1 MKRKNRFR
9 KTLEYLCA
17 RRRILS
23 FVVAVLSAAAAVGY
37 VVYAGVCAFNIDKVK
52 ETMKGLWG
60 FQFVA
65 SVGLYTLFSVLG
77 IILFSVLGLYRAL
90 MCYFYYK
97 LYRGSV
103 DFYRERGKD
112 IFLFSAL
119 SFVMAGVY
127 FFLYYKDGVTM
138 PYLGKG
144 GSLTAAIIY
153 LLFGGLPIAEK
164 IVCDITVKIM
174 KKESGSKVPKKDD
187 IEEELETDADLSAMS
202 LFGRTKGNIGAD
214 CDCGNDCDYG
224 NDCDDTKENLSV
236 GKSSEYAAKK
246 AEDKLVAKKAEDKP
260 VAKKVAAEDDVAAE
274 EERITKSY
282 GRAAGRLARRMKEMD
297 DEEDD

>member
-1 MKRKNRFR
+1 MKRKNGFR
-9 KTLEYLCA
+9 KTLEYLCT
-17 RRRILS
+17 RRRIVS

-97 LYRGSV
+97 LYKADV

-112 IFLFSAL
+112 IFLFSAF

-127 FFLYYKDGVTM
+127 FFLYYKEGVTM

-153 LLFGGLPIAEK
+153 LLFGGLPIVEK
-164 IVCDITVKIM
+164 IVCDIIVKIM
-174 KKESGSKVPKKDD
+174 KKERGAKVPKRDD
-187 IEEELETDADLSAMS
+187 IEEELETDADLSA
-202 LFGRTKGNIGAD
+202 
-214 CDCGNDCDYG
+214 
-224 NDCDDTKENLSV
+224 LSV
-236 GKSSEYAAKK
+236 FGQTKDDIGDHDGNEKLSIEKPSEYATKK
-246 AEDKLVAKKAEDKP
+246 TEDKSVAKKIDEGDIFDAT
-260 VAKKVAAEDDVAAE
+260 E
-274 EERITKSY
+274 EERITNSY
-282 GRAAGRLARRMKEMD
+282 GRAAGRLARRMREMD
-297 DEEDD
+297 DEDDEDDED

>member
-174 KKESGSKVPKKDD
+174 KKENGAKVPKKDD

-202 LFGRTKGNIGAD
+202 LFGRTKGDIGT
-214 CDCGNDCDYG
+214 DCDYG
-224 NDCDDTKENLSV
+224 NDCDCGNDRDDAKENLSV

-246 AEDKLVAKKAEDKP
+246 AEDKPA
-260 VAKKVAAEDDVAAE
+260 AKKVAAEEDITAE

-297 DEEDD
+297 DEDDD

>member
-174 KKESGSKVPKKDD
+174 KKESGAKVPKKDD

-202 LFGRTKGNIGAD
+202 LFGRTKGDIGAD
-214 CDCGNDCDYG
+214 CDCGNDRDYG
-224 NDCDDTKENLSV
+224 NDRDDTKENLSV
-236 GKSSEYAAKK
+236 VKSSEYAAKK
-246 AEDKLVAKKAEDKP
+246 AEDKPA
-260 VAKKVAAEDDVAAE
+260 AKKVAAEEDITAE

>member
-153 LLFGGLPIAEK
+153 LIFGGLPIAEK

-174 KKESGSKVPKKDD
+174 KKESGAKVPKKDD

-202 LFGRTKGNIGAD
+202 LFGRTKGDIGAD
-214 CDCGNDCDYG
+214 CDCGNDCD
-224 NDCDDTKENLSV
+224 DKKENLSV

-246 AEDKLVAKKAEDKP
+246 AEDKPA
-260 VAKKVAAEDDVAAE
+260 AKKVAAEEDITAE

>member
-127 FFLYYKDGVTM
+127 FLLYYKDGVTM

-174 KKESGSKVPKKDD
+174 KKESGAKVPKKDD

-214 CDCGNDCDYG
+214 CDYGNDC
-224 NDCDDTKENLSV
+224 DCDDTKENLSV

-246 AEDKLVAKKAEDKP
+246 AEDKPA
-260 VAKKVAAEDDVAAE
+260 AKKVAAEEDITAE

>member
-23 FVVAVLSAAAAVGY
+23 FVVAVLSAAVAVGY

-97 LYRGSV
+97 LYKGSV

-174 KKESGSKVPKKDD
+174 KKESGAKVPKKDD

-202 LFGRTKGNIGAD
+202 LFGRTKGDIGA
-214 CDCGNDCDYG
+214 DCDYG
-224 NDCDDTKENLSV
+224 NDCDCGNDRDDTKENLSV

-246 AEDKLVAKKAEDKP
+246 AEDKPA
-260 VAKKVAAEDDVAAE
+260 AKKVAAEEDTTAE

>member
-174 KKESGSKVPKKDD
+174 KKESGAKVPKKDD

-202 LFGRTKGNIGAD
+202 LFGRTKGDIGA
-214 CDCGNDCDYG
+214 DCDYG
-224 NDCDDTKENLSV
+224 NDCDCGNDRDDAKENLSV

-246 AEDKLVAKKAEDKP
+246 AEDKST
-260 VAKKVAAEDDVAAE
+260 AKKVAAEEDITAE

>member
-1 MKRKNRFR
+1 MKKKSEFR
-9 KTLEYLCA
+9 KTLEYLCT
-17 RRRILS
+17 RRRIVS
-23 FVVAVLSAAAAVGY
+23 FVVAVLSAAVAVGY

-97 LYRGSV
+97 LYKADV

-112 IFLFSAL
+112 IFLFSAF

-153 LLFGGLPIAEK
+153 LLFGGLPIVEK
-164 IVCDITVKIM
+164 IVCDIIVKIM
-174 KKESGSKVPKKDD
+174 KKERGAKVPKRDD
-187 IEEELETDADLSAMS
+187 IEEELETDADLSA
-202 LFGRTKGNIGAD
+202 
-214 CDCGNDCDYG
+214 
-224 NDCDDTKENLSV
+224 LSV
-236 GKSSEYAAKK
+236 FGQTKDDIGDHDGNEKLSIEKPSEYATKK
-246 AEDKLVAKKAEDKP
+246 TEDKSVAKKIDEGDIFDAT
-260 VAKKVAAEDDVAAE
+260 E

-282 GRAAGRLARRMKEMD
+282 GRAAGRLARRMREMD
-297 DEEDD
+297 DEDDED

>member
-174 KKESGSKVPKKDD
+174 KKESGAKVPKKDD

-202 LFGRTKGNIGAD
+202 LFGRTKGDIGADCDYGND
-214 CDCGNDCDYG
+214 CDCGNDCD
-224 NDCDDTKENLSV
+224 DAKENLSV
-236 GKSSEYAAKK
+236 GKSSEYASKK
-246 AEDKLVAKKAEDKP
+246 AEDKSA
-260 VAKKVAAEDDVAAE
+260 AKKVAAEEDFTAE

>member
-119 SFVMAGVY
+119 SFVMVGVY

-174 KKESGSKVPKKDD
+174 KKESGAKVPKKDD

-202 LFGRTKGNIGAD
+202 LFGRTKGDIGA
-214 CDCGNDCDYG
+214 DCDYG

-236 GKSSEYAAKK
+236 VKSSEYAAKK
-246 AEDKLVAKKAEDKP
+246 AEDKPA
-260 VAKKVAAEDDVAAE
+260 AKKVAAEEDITAE

-297 DEEDD
+297 DEDDD

>member
-174 KKESGSKVPKKDD
+174 KKESGAKVPKKDD

-202 LFGRTKGNIGAD
+202 LFGRTKGDIGAD
-214 CDCGNDCDYG
+214 RDCGNDR
-224 NDCDDTKENLSV
+224 DDTKENLSV

-246 AEDKLVAKKAEDKP
+246 AEDKSA
-260 VAKKVAAEDDVAAE
+260 AKKVAAEEDITAE

>member
-153 LLFGGLPIAEK
+153 LIFGGLPIAEK

-174 KKESGSKVPKKDD
+174 KKESGAKVPKKDD

-202 LFGRTKGNIGAD
+202 LFGRTKGDIGA
-214 CDCGNDCDYG
+214 DCDYG
-224 NDCDDTKENLSV
+224 NDCDCGNDRDDAKENLSV

-246 AEDKLVAKKAEDKP
+246 AEDKPA
-260 VAKKVAAEDDVAAE
+260 AKKVAAEEDIAAE

-297 DEEDD
+297 DEDDE

>member
-153 LLFGGLPIAEK
+153 LIFGGLPIAEK

-174 KKESGSKVPKKDD
+174 KKESGAKVPKKDD

-202 LFGRTKGNIGAD
+202 LFGRTKGDIGADSDYGND
-214 CDCGNDCDYG
+214 CDCGNDCD
-224 NDCDDTKENLSV
+224 DAKENLSV

-246 AEDKLVAKKAEDKP
+246 AEDKP
-260 VAKKVAAEDDVAAE
+260 VAKKVAAEEDITAE

>member
-174 KKESGSKVPKKDD
+174 KKESGAKVPKKDD

-202 LFGRTKGNIGAD
+202 LFGRTKGDIGADRDYGND
-214 CDCGNDCDYG
+214 CDCGNDR
-224 NDCDDTKENLSV
+224 DDAKENLSV
-236 GKSSEYAAKK
+236 VKSSEYA
-246 AEDKLVAKKAEDKP
+246 AKKAEDKP
-260 VAKKVAAEDDVAAE
+260 VAKKVAAEEDITAE

>member
-97 LYRGSV
+97 LYKGSV

-153 LLFGGLPIAEK
+153 LIFGGLPIAEK

-174 KKESGSKVPKKDD
+174 KKESGAKVPKKDD

-202 LFGRTKGNIGAD
+202 LFGRTKGDRA
-214 CDCGNDCDYG
+214 DCDYG
-224 NDCDDTKENLSV
+224 NDRDDKKENLSV

-246 AEDKLVAKKAEDKP
+246 AEDKST
-260 VAKKVAAEDDVAAE
+260 AKKVATEEDITAE

>member
-174 KKESGSKVPKKDD
+174 KKESGAKVPKKDD

-202 LFGRTKGNIGAD
+202 LFGRTKGDIGA
-214 CDCGNDCDYG
+214 DCDYG
-224 NDCDDTKENLSV
+224 NDCDCGNDRDDTKENLSV
-236 GKSSEYAAKK
+236 VKSSEYAAKK
-246 AEDKLVAKKAEDKP
+246 AEDKSA
-260 VAKKVAAEDDVAAE
+260 AKKVAAEEDITAE

-282 GRAAGRLARRMKEMD
+282 GRAAGRIARRMKEMD

>member
-174 KKESGSKVPKKDD
+174 RKESGAKVPKKDD

-202 LFGRTKGNIGAD
+202 LFGRTKGDIGAD
-214 CDCGNDCDYG
+214 CDYGNDC
-224 NDCDDTKENLSV
+224 DCDDTKENLSV

-246 AEDKLVAKKAEDKP
+246 AEDKPA
-260 VAKKVAAEDDVAAE
+260 AKKVAAEEDIAAE

>member
-112 IFLFSAL
+112 IFLFSTL

-153 LLFGGLPIAEK
+153 LIFGGLPIAEK
-164 IVCDITVKIM
+164 IVCDITIKIM
-174 KKESGSKVPKKDD
+174 KKESGAKVPKKDD

-202 LFGRTKGNIGAD
+202 LFGRTKGDIGA
-214 CDCGNDCDYG
+214 DCDYG
-224 NDCDDTKENLSV
+224 NDRDDKKENLSV

-246 AEDKLVAKKAEDKP
+246 AEDKSA
-260 VAKKVAAEDDVAAE
+260 AKKVAAEEDITAE

>member
-1 MKRKNRFR
+1 MKRKSEFR
-9 KTLEYLCA
+9 KTLEYLCT
-17 RRRILS
+17 RRRIVS

-97 LYRGSV
+97 LYKADV

-112 IFLFSAL
+112 IFLFSAF

-127 FFLYYKDGVTM
+127 FFLYYKEGVTM

-144 GSLTAAIIY
+144 GSLTAAIFY
-153 LLFGGLPIAEK
+153 LLFGVLPIVEK
-164 IVCDITVKIM
+164 IVCDIIVKIM
-174 KKESGSKVPKKDD
+174 KKERGAKVPKRDD
-187 IEEELETDADLSAMS
+187 IEEELETDADLSALS
-202 LFGRTKGNIGAD
+202 VFGQTKGDIGD
-214 CDCGNDCDYG
+214 RDYG
-224 NDCDDTKENLSV
+224 DDRDDGNENLSV
-236 GKSSEYAAKK
+236 GEGDVSRRKVRDAENKPAAKK
-246 AEDKLVAKKAEDKP
+246 TDEEDIFD
-260 VAKKVAAEDDVAAE
+260 AAE

-282 GRAAGRLARRMKEMD
+282 GRAAGRLARRMREMD
-297 DEEDD
+297 DEDDED

>member
-174 KKESGSKVPKKDD
+174 KKESGAKVPKKDD

-202 LFGRTKGNIGAD
+202 LFGRTKGDIGADRDYGND
-214 CDCGNDCDYG
+214 CDCGNDRDG
-224 NDCDDTKENLSV
+224 AKENLSV

-246 AEDKLVAKKAEDKP
+246 AEDKP
-260 VAKKVAAEDDVAAE
+260 VAKKVAAEEDFTAE

>member
-1 MKRKNRFR
+1 MKKKSEFR
-9 KTLEYLCA
+9 KTLEYLCT
-17 RRRILS
+17 RRRIVS

-97 LYRGSV
+97 LYKADV

-127 FFLYYKDGVTM
+127 FFLYYKEGVTM

-153 LLFGGLPIAEK
+153 LLFGGLPIVEK
-164 IVCDITVKIM
+164 IVCDIIVKIM
-174 KKESGSKVPKKDD
+174 KKERGAKVPKRDD
-187 IEEELETDADLSAMS
+187 IEEELETDADLSA
-202 LFGRTKGNIGAD
+202 
-214 CDCGNDCDYG
+214 
-224 NDCDDTKENLSV
+224 LSV
-236 GKSSEYAAKK
+236 FGQIKDDIGDHDGNEKLSIEKPSEYATKK
-246 AEDKLVAKKAEDKP
+246 TEDKSVAKKIDEGDIFDAT
-260 VAKKVAAEDDVAAE
+260 E

-282 GRAAGRLARRMKEMD
+282 GRAAGRLARRMREMD
-297 DEEDD
+297 DEDDED

>member
-112 IFLFSAL
+112 IFLFSTL

-153 LLFGGLPIAEK
+153 LIFGGLPIAEK

-174 KKESGSKVPKKDD
+174 KKESGAKVPKKDD

-202 LFGRTKGNIGAD
+202 LFGRTKGDIGAD
-214 CDCGNDCDYG
+214 CDCGNDR
-224 NDCDDTKENLSV
+224 DDTKENISV
-236 GKSSEYAAKK
+236 VKSSEYAAKK
-246 AEDKLVAKKAEDKP
+246 AEDKST
-260 VAKKVAAEDDVAAE
+260 AKKVAAEEDITAE

>member
-1 MKRKNRFR
+1 MKRKSEFR
-9 KTLEYLCA
+9 KTLEYLCT
-17 RRRILS
+17 RRRIVS

-97 LYRGSV
+97 LYKADV

-112 IFLFSAL
+112 IFLFSVF

-127 FFLYYKDGVTM
+127 FFLYYKEGVTM

-144 GSLTAAIIY
+144 GSLTAAIFY
-153 LLFGGLPIAEK
+153 LLFGVLPIVEK
-164 IVCDITVKIM
+164 IVCDIIVKIM
-174 KKESGSKVPKKDD
+174 KKERGAKVPKRDD
-187 IEEELETDADLSAMS
+187 IEEELETDADLSALS
-202 LFGRTKGNIGAD
+202 VFGQTKSDIGD
-214 CDCGNDCDYG
+214 RDYG
-224 NDCDDTKENLSV
+224 DDRDDGNENLSV
-236 GKSSEYAAKK
+236 GEGDVSRRKVRNAENKSAAKK
-246 AEDKLVAKKAEDKP
+246 NDEEDIFD
-260 VAKKVAAEDDVAAE
+260 AAE

-282 GRAAGRLARRMKEMD
+282 GRAAGRLARRMREMD
-297 DEEDD
+297 DEDDEE

>member
-174 KKESGSKVPKKDD
+174 KKESGAKVPKKDD

-214 CDCGNDCDYG
+214 CDYGNDRDCGNDR
-224 NDCDDTKENLSV
+224 DDTKENLSV

-246 AEDKLVAKKAEDKP
+246 AEDKSA
-260 VAKKVAAEDDVAAE
+260 AKKVAAEEDITAE

>member
-97 LYRGSV
+97 LYKGSV

-174 KKESGSKVPKKDD
+174 KKESGAKVPKKDD

-214 CDCGNDCDYG
+214 CGNDCDYG
-224 NDCDDTKENLSV
+224 NDRDDTKENLSV

-246 AEDKLVAKKAEDKP
+246 AEDKPA
-260 VAKKVAAEDDVAAE
+260 AKKVAAEEDITAE

>member
-9 KTLEYLCA
+9 KALEYLCA

-23 FVVAVLSAAAAVGY
+23 FVVAVLSAAVAVGY

-174 KKESGSKVPKKDD
+174 KKESGAKVPKKDD

-202 LFGRTKGNIGAD
+202 LFGRTKGDVGAD
-214 CDCGNDCDYG
+214 CDCGNDCG
-224 NDCDDTKENLSV
+224 NDRDDAKENLSV

-246 AEDKLVAKKAEDKP
+246 AEDKPA
-260 VAKKVAAEDDVAAE
+260 AKKVAAEEDITAE

-297 DEEDD
+297 DEDDD

>member
-23 FVVAVLSAAAAVGY
+23 FVVAVLSAAAAAGY

-174 KKESGSKVPKKDD
+174 KKESGAKVPKKDD

-214 CDCGNDCDYG
+214 CDYGNDCDCGNDCD
-224 NDCDDTKENLSV
+224 DAKENLSV

-246 AEDKLVAKKAEDKP
+246 AEDKSA
-260 VAKKVAAEDDVAAE
+260 AKKVAAEEDFTAE

>member
-1 MKRKNRFR
+1 MKRKSEFR
-9 KTLEYLCA
+9 KTLEYLCT
-17 RRRILS
+17 RRRIVS

-65 SVGLYTLFSVLG
+65 SVGLYTLFSILG

-97 LYRGSV
+97 LYKSDV
-103 DFYRERGKD
+103 DFYKERGKD
-112 IFLFSAL
+112 VFLFSAF

-127 FFLYYKDGVTM
+127 FFLYYKEGVTM

-144 GSLTAAIIY
+144 GSLTAAIFY
-153 LLFGGLPIAEK
+153 LLFGVLPIVEK
-164 IVCDITVKIM
+164 IVCDIVVKIM
-174 KKESGSKVPKKDD
+174 KKERGAKVPIKDD
-187 IEEELETDADLSAMS
+187 IEEELETDADLSALS
-202 LFGRTKGNIGAD
+202 VFGQTKGDIGD
-214 CDCGNDCDYG
+214 SDHGDDRDGNE
-224 NDCDDTKENLSV
+224 KLSV
-236 GKSSEYAAKK
+236 EEGDVSKRKAKNAESKPDAKK
-246 AEDKLVAKKAEDKP
+246 LDEEDIFD
-260 VAKKVAAEDDVAAE
+260 AAE

-297 DEEDD
+297 DEDDD

>member
-174 KKESGSKVPKKDD
+174 KKECGAKVPKKDD

-214 CDCGNDCDYG
+214 CDYG
-224 NDCDDTKENLSV
+224 NDRDDKKENLSV

-246 AEDKLVAKKAEDKP
+246 AEDKP
-260 VAKKVAAEDDVAAE
+260 TAKKVAAEEDITAE

>member
-174 KKESGSKVPKKDD
+174 KKESGAKVPKKDD

-202 LFGRTKGNIGAD
+202 LFGRTKGDIGADCDCGSD
-214 CDCGNDCDYG
+214 CDCGNDCD
-224 NDCDDTKENLSV
+224 DKKENLSV
-236 GKSSEYAAKK
+236 VKSLGYAAKK
-246 AEDKLVAKKAEDKP
+246 AEDKSA
-260 VAKKVAAEDDVAAE
+260 AKKVAAEEDITAE

>member
-23 FVVAVLSAAAAVGY
+23 FVVAVLSAAAAAGY

-174 KKESGSKVPKKDD
+174 KKESGAKVPKKDD

-202 LFGRTKGNIGAD
+202 LFGRTKGDIGVDCDYGNDRDCGND
-214 CDCGNDCDYG
+214 CDCGNDR
-224 NDCDDTKENLSV
+224 DDAKENLSV

-246 AEDKLVAKKAEDKP
+246 AEDKSA
-260 VAKKVAAEDDVAAE
+260 AKKVVAEEDITAE

>member
-1 MKRKNRFR
+1 MKKKSEFR
-9 KTLEYLCA
+9 KTLEYLCT
-17 RRRILS
+17 RRRIVS

-97 LYRGSV
+97 LYKADV

-112 IFLFSAL
+112 IFLFSAF

-127 FFLYYKDGVTM
+127 FFLYYKEGVTM

-144 GSLTAAIIY
+144 GSLTAAIFY
-153 LLFGGLPIAEK
+153 LLFGVLPIVEK
-164 IVCDITVKIM
+164 IVCDIIVKIM
-174 KKESGSKVPKKDD
+174 KKERGAKVPKRDD
-187 IEEELETDADLSAMS
+187 IEEELETDADLSA
-202 LFGRTKGNIGAD
+202 
-214 CDCGNDCDYG
+214 
-224 NDCDDTKENLSV
+224 LSV
-236 GKSSEYAAKK
+236 FGQTKDDIGDRDGNEKLSIEKPSEYATKK
-246 AEDKLVAKKAEDKP
+246 TEDKSVAKKIDEGDIFDAT
-260 VAKKVAAEDDVAAE
+260 E

-282 GRAAGRLARRMKEMD
+282 GRAAGRLARRMREMD
-297 DEEDD
+297 DEDDED

>member
-97 LYRGSV
+97 LYKGSV
-103 DFYRERGKD
+103 DFYRGRGKD

-174 KKESGSKVPKKDD
+174 KKESGAKVPKKDD

-202 LFGRTKGNIGAD
+202 LFGRTNGNIGDDRDCGND
-214 CDCGNDCDYG
+214 CDCGNDR
-224 NDCDDTKENLSV
+224 DDAKENLSV

-246 AEDKLVAKKAEDKP
+246 AEDKPA
-260 VAKKVAAEDDVAAE
+260 AKKVAAEEDITAE

-297 DEEDD
+297 DEDDD

>member
-174 KKESGSKVPKKDD
+174 KKESGAKVPKKDD

-202 LFGRTKGNIGAD
+202 LFGRTKGDIGT
-214 CDCGNDCDYG
+214 DCDYG
-224 NDCDDTKENLSV
+224 NDCDCGNDRDDTKENLSV

-246 AEDKLVAKKAEDKP
+246 AEDKP
-260 VAKKVAAEDDVAAE
+260 VAKKVAAEEDITAE

>member
-9 KTLEYLCA
+9 KALEYLCA

-23 FVVAVLSAAAAVGY
+23 FVVAVLSAAVAVGY

-174 KKESGSKVPKKDD
+174 KKESGAKVPKKDD

-202 LFGRTKGNIGAD
+202 LFGRTKGDIGAD

-224 NDCDDTKENLSV
+224 NDRDDAKENLSV

-246 AEDKLVAKKAEDKP
+246 AEDKSA
-260 VAKKVAAEDDVAAE
+260 AKKVAAEEDITAE

>member
-174 KKESGSKVPKKDD
+174 KKESGAKVPKKDD

-202 LFGRTKGNIGAD
+202 LFGRTKGDIGADCDYGND
-214 CDCGNDCDYG
+214 CDCGNDCD
-224 NDCDDTKENLSV
+224 DAKENLSV

-246 AEDKLVAKKAEDKP
+246 AEDKS
-260 VAKKVAAEDDVAAE
+260 VAKKVAAEEDITAE

>member
-153 LLFGGLPIAEK
+153 LIFGGLPIAEK

-174 KKESGSKVPKKDD
+174 KKESGAKVPKKDD

-202 LFGRTKGNIGAD
+202 LFGRTKGDIGADCDYGND
-214 CDCGNDCDYG
+214 CDCGNDCD
-224 NDCDDTKENLSV
+224 DAKENLSV

-246 AEDKLVAKKAEDKP
+246 AEDKS
-260 VAKKVAAEDDVAAE
+260 VAKKVAAEEDITAE